1 MGWIIIHDRHDAF
14 RDEVYRNYLEILLS
28 CGFSLALLTHMYAH
42 TRTHTYTYVQVTP
55 GLTRLATKI
64 LGPCTLI
71 QAAIPE
77 IVREVPEDYHQRN
90 LTLFKANATHVMRI
104 LGPAPGLTPVMP
116 RAAMYIMVS
125 ACHLSLSLNRLCV
138 HVCVL
143 GGDRDGAFSRV

>member
-1 MGWIIIHDRHDAF
+1 MWFLFGSID
-14 RDEVYRNYLEILLS
+14 
-28 CGFSLALLTHMYAH
+28 THVCTH
-42 TRTHTYTYVQVTP
+42 THTYTYTQVTP

-90 LTLFKANATHVMRI
+90 LALFKANATHVMRI

-125 ACHLSLSLNRLCV
+125 ACHLSLSLSKSLVIMCV
-138 HVCVL
+138 HVCV
-143 GGDRDGAFSRV
+143 RW